1 MCKIIQKKLHTH
13 LVRRNL
19 KFSDIFHTG
28 RPKSITKITVVPLQD
43 AVPNKCI
50 VLLVRD
56 RNDALYAIPSIYC
69 LIPSIYCLIS
79 GGATNNIYEP
89 NIRAVI
95 LLVGHQEGH
104 LACKTG

>member
-1 MCKIIQKKLHTH
+1 M
-13 LVRRNL
+13 

-43 AVPNKCI
+43 AVPNKCT

-56 RNDALYAIPSIYC
+56 QNDALYAIPSIYC
-69 LIPSIYCLIS
+69 LIS
-79 GGATNNIYEP
+79 GGATNIYEP

-95 LLVGHQEGH
+95 LLVEHQEGH
-104 LACKTG
+104 PACKTG

>member
-1 MCKIIQKKLHTH
+1 VQNNTKKLHTH

-43 AVPNKCI
+43 AVPNKCT

-56 RNDALYAIPSIYC
+56 QNDALYA
-69 LIPSIYCLIS
+69 IPSIYCLIS

-104 LACKTG
+104 PACKTG